1 MGSTREAF
9 VSETGVGAQGWGP
22 QFDECGDFLD
32 SHRVG
37 TGRTDPGGCHH
48 EDGFSCNEY
57 RDEFAMRKL
66 PLRVSSGVALIVV
79 LWAVSLISAA
89 MLGLAAILQGQ
100 LGQEIVSLQ
109 SARAGLVAE
118 SGIQMALNSQVAPAE
133 IKQATTQLNQRL
145 SDGWKIPVHFEV
157 GDLQGEEGK
166 LNINAL
172 LLGDKARA
180 QRVLQNLFASW
191 GVNLSTSTRLI
202 DTLIDWVDSDSLTQ
216 PQGAEAD
223 DYAKQKRM
231 GPRNGPFESIDELKK
246 VIGWEEMAKEAALG
260 PQGVVNPLKKFTIY
274 GSGKL
279 SLLTA
284 DQDVI
289 EIVLD
294 LQPGAATNFMQVR
307 NGADQQAGTPDD
319 LVNTGLLPGVNPAVL
334 AERTTNGGGDLWR
347 VTSTGYV
354 GEAKRTVVALISRNP
369 PQIKARWT
377 EEEDRP

>member
-1 MGSTREAF
+1 
-9 VSETGVGAQGWGP
+9 
-22 QFDECGDFLD
+22 
-32 SHRVG
+32 
-37 TGRTDPGGCHH
+37 
-48 EDGFSCNEY
+48 
-57 RDEFAMRKL
+57 MRKL

-133 IKQATTQLNQRL
+133 IKQASTQLNQRL

-180 QRVLQNLFASW
+180 QRVLQNLFAAW

-202 DTLIDWVDSDSLTQ
+202 DSLVDWVDSDSLTQ
-216 PQGAEAD
+216 PQGAEEE
-223 DYAKQKRM
+223 DYTKRKRM
-231 GPRNGPFESIDELKK
+231 GPRNGPFESMDELKK

-284 DQDVI
+284 EQDVI
-289 EIVLD
+289 ETVLD
-294 LQPGAATNFMQVR
+294 LQPGTATNFMQVR

-354 GEAKRTVVALISRNP
+354 GEAKRTIVALISRNP

>member
-1 MGSTREAF
+1 
-9 VSETGVGAQGWGP
+9 
-22 QFDECGDFLD
+22 
-32 SHRVG
+32 
-37 TGRTDPGGCHH
+37 
-48 EDGFSCNEY
+48 
-57 RDEFAMRKL
+57 MRKL
-66 PLRVSSGVALIVV
+66 PIRASSGVALIVV

-118 SGIQMALNSQVAPAE
+118 SGIQMALNSAVAPAE
-133 IKQATTQLNQRL
+133 IKQASIQLNQRL
-145 SDGWKIPVHFEV
+145 ADGWKVPVHFEL
-157 GDLQGEEGK
+157 GDLKGEEGS

-180 QRVLQNLFASW
+180 QRVLQNLFAGW

-202 DTLIDWVDSDSLTQ
+202 DALIDWVDSDSLTQ
-216 PQGAEAD
+216 PQGAEEE
-223 DYAKQKRM
+223 DYTKRKRM

-246 VIGWEEMAKEAALG
+246 VLGWEEMAKEARLG

-289 EIVLD
+289 EMVLD

-307 NGADQQAGTPDD
+307 NGADQQAGTQDD
-319 LVNTGLLPGVNPAVL
+319 LVNTGLLTGVNPEVL

>member
-1 MGSTREAF
+1 MTTKKMPF
-9 VSETGVGAQGWGP
+9 
-22 QFDECGDFLD
+22 
-32 SHRVG
+32 
-37 TGRTDPGGCHH
+37 
-48 EDGFSCNEY
+48 
-57 RDEFAMRKL
+57 FAS
-66 PLRVSSGVALIVV
+66 PGVALIVV

-118 SGIQMALNSQVAPAE
+118 SGIQMVLNSQVAQAE
-133 IKQATTQLNQRL
+133 IKQASLQLNQRL

-180 QRVLQNLFASW
+180 QRVLQNLFAGW

-202 DTLIDWVDSDSLTQ
+202 DALIDWVDSDSLTQ
-216 PQGAEAD
+216 PQGAEEG
-223 DYAKQKRM
+223 DYTKLKRM

-260 PQGVVNPLKKFTIY
+260 LQGVVKPLKKFTVY

-279 SLLTA
+279 ALLDA
-284 DQDVI
+284 DQDVL
-289 EIVLD
+289 EASLD
-294 LQPGAATNFMQVR
+294 LSPRSADAFIEWRKGQDQALGTTDDPIIVNDTSKLPPAAFNQTNIV
-307 NGADQQAGTPDD
+307 T
-319 LVNTGLLPGVNPAVL
+319 L
-334 AERTTNGGGDLWR
+334 AKPDLWR

-354 GEAKRTVVALISRNP
+354 GEAKRTVVALISRTT

>member
-1 MGSTREAF
+1 MRMKKMPF
-9 VSETGVGAQGWGP
+9 
-22 QFDECGDFLD
+22 
-32 SHRVG
+32 
-37 TGRTDPGGCHH
+37 
-48 EDGFSCNEY
+48 
-57 RDEFAMRKL
+57 FA
-66 PLRVSSGVALIVV
+66 SSGVALIVV
-79 LWAVSLISAA
+79 LWAVSLISTA

-118 SGIQMALNSQVAPAE
+118 SGIQMALNPQVAPAE
-133 IKQATTQLNQRL
+133 IKQASVQLNQRL
-145 SDGWKIPVHFEV
+145 SDGWKVPVHFEV
-157 GDLQGEEGK
+157 EDLKGLKGEEGK

-180 QRVLQNLFASW
+180 QRVLQNLFAAW

-216 PQGAEAD
+216 PQGAEEE
-223 DYAKQKRM
+223 DYKKQKRT

-246 VIGWEEMAKEAALG
+246 VLGWEEMEKETREA
-260 PQGVVNPLKKFTIY
+260 PQGVAVLEKFTVF

-279 SLLTA
+279 TLLDA
-284 DQDVI
+284 DQDVL
-289 EIVLD
+289 EAWLD
-294 LQPGAATNFMQVR
+294 LPSHSVDAFIEWRKGQDQALGTSDDPTAVDSSKLPPGALNQTNIVTL
-307 NGADQQAGTPDD
+307 GKP
-319 LVNTGLLPGVNPAVL
+319 
-334 AERTTNGGGDLWR
+334 DLWR

-377 EEEDRP
+377 QEEGQP

>member
-1 MGSTREAF
+1 
-9 VSETGVGAQGWGP
+9 
-22 QFDECGDFLD
+22 
-32 SHRVG
+32 
-37 TGRTDPGGCHH
+37 
-48 EDGFSCNEY
+48 
-57 RDEFAMRKL
+57 MRKL

-133 IKQATTQLNQRL
+133 IKQATAQLNQRL

-180 QRVLQNLFASW
+180 QRVLQNLFAGW

-202 DTLIDWVDSDSLTQ
+202 DTLVDWVDSDSLTQ
-216 PQGAEAD
+216 PQGAEEE
-223 DYAKQKRM
+223 DYTKRKRM

-294 LQPGAATNFMQVR
+294 LEPGAATNFMQVR

-347 VTSTGYV
+347 VTSTGYA

>member
-1 MGSTREAF
+1 MRE
-9 VSETGVGAQGWGP
+9 
-22 QFDECGDFLD
+22 
-32 SHRVG
+32 
-37 TGRTDPGGCHH
+37 
-48 EDGFSCNEY
+48 
-57 RDEFAMRKL
+57 L
-66 PLRVSSGVALIVV
+66 PFRASSGVALIVV

-133 IKQATTQLNQRL
+133 IKQASTQLNQRL

-166 LNINAL
+166 LNMNAL

-180 QRVLQNLFASW
+180 QRVLQNLFAAW

-202 DTLIDWVDSDSLTQ
+202 DSLVDWVDSDSLTQ
-216 PQGAEAD
+216 PQGAEEE
-223 DYAKQKRM
+223 DYTKRKRM

-289 EIVLD
+289 EMVLD